1 MKLALSRRR
10 LWSIPYTVLQQGYS
24 SARDGLDAGLLV
36 IIGQLV
42 TKGFVQASQV
52 LISPWL
58 MVQIHSSPPE

>member
-1 MKLALSRRR
+1 MKLALGRRR

-24 SARDGLDAGLLV
+24 SVSDGLDAGLLV
-36 IIGQLV
+36 IFGQLV
-42 TKGFVQASQV
+42 TKGFVQASQA